1 MLEHKPQPLPSY
13 LAGEEYSSASSS
25 KWSHASSSKSSGYGS
40 ASDWS
45 SGYRDSSWSKW
56 RDQHTSDT
64 GTTVCKNYQLQA
76 VKLLAF
82 PPWVKVIIKEIATHD
97 KCVH

>member
-1 MLEHKPQPLPSY
+1 VKNILLPRHQN
-13 LAGEEYSSASSS
+13 GVMPVVAS
-25 KWSHASSSKSSGYGS
+25 HQAMEVLVTGHQVMV
-40 ASDWS
+40 
-45 SGYRDSSWSKW
+45 SKW

-82 PPWVKVIIKEIATHD
+82 PPWVKGD
-97 KCVH
+97 SYS